1 MIKNKIKD
9 YWKESEGIIENKK
22 EAGKEHTSQFYKG
35 EPAILLTMITS
46 MVNTLVYRKAFTE
59 EELLEAVK
67 LGAMIQDES
76 K

>member
-1 MIKNKIKD
+1 MLRNKTKD
-9 YWKESEGIIENKK
+9 YWKESEGMIEIKK
-22 EAGKEHTSQFYKG
+22 ETGKEHTSQFYKG
-35 EPAILLTMITS
+35 ESAILLAMITS
-46 MVNTLVYRKAFTE
+46 MVNTLVSRKAFTK

>member
-1 MIKNKIKD
+1 MLKNKIKD
-9 YWKESEGIIENKK
+9 YWKESEGVIEIKK
-22 EAGKEHTSQFYKG
+22 GAGKEHTSQFYKG
-35 EPAILLTMITS
+35 EPSILLTMITS
-46 MVNTLVYRKAFTE
+46 MVHTLVYCKAFTE

>member
-1 MIKNKIKD
+1 MLKNKTKD
-9 YWKESEGIIENKK
+9 YWKESEGIIEIKK
-22 EAGKEHTSQFYKG
+22 ETGKEHTSQFYKG
-35 EPAILLTMITS
+35 ESTILLTMITS
-46 MVNTLVYRKAFTE
+46 MVNTLVFRKAFTK

>member
-1 MIKNKIKD
+1 MLKNKAKD
-9 YWKESEGIIENKK
+9 YWKESEGIIEIKK

-35 EPAILLTMITS
+35 EPSILLTMITS

>member
-1 MIKNKIKD
+1 MLKNKTKD
-9 YWKESEGIIENKK
+9 YWKESEGIIEIKK
-22 EAGKEHTSQFYKG
+22 EIGKEHTSQFYKG
-35 EPAILLTMITS
+35 ESAILLTMITS
-46 MVNTLVYRKAFTE
+46 MANTLVSRKAFTK